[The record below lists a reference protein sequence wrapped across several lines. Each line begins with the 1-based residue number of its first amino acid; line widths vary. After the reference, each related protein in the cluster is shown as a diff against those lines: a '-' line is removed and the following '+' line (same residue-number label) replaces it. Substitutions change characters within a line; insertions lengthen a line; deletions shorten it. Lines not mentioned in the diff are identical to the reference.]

1 MPRDTPIANR
11 RLAKEKL
18 TRMLERKYLF
28 TVNDMV
34 NYFGKIQPPL
44 SSLSSDHQ
52 KSVAVGGATNSR
64 DFHFRNSRP
73 SASNNFALIMSSNDE
88 DLFSGGTADDNNIN
102 NDDDEDDDDIL
113 ASILSNV
120 ESKLKRRRR
129 RRDSNE
135 VANDNL
141 KISKRDLDS
150 SAATSEA
157 SSQLDLE
164 LDEIINNSPDSRLLI
179 SNCDPTLSGKN
190 LLNHKPLKFI

>member
-52 KSVAVGGATNSR
+52 KSMAAGGANSR

-88 DLFSGGTADDNNIN
+88 DLFGSTADDNNN

-120 ESKLKRRRR
+120 ESTLKRRRR

-135 VANDNL
+135 VADDNL
-141 KISKRDLDS
+141 KISKRELDS
-150 SAATSEA
+150 SATSQT

-179 SNCDPTLSGKN
+179 SNCDPILSGKN
-190 LLNHKPLKFI
+190 TIKS